1 MVIPILAPAI
11 WSTLAI
17 GFAESISDFGVAAT
31 LACTSNFPLATTSC
45 TPRSGPSLPPNSP
58 LAAGMGWLL
67 VAAVAIPLAL
77 QARALR
83 GRNGPWCLPPS

>member
-1 MVIPILAPAI
+1 
-11 WSTLAI
+11 
-17 GFAESISDFGVAAT
+17 
-31 LACTSNFPLATTSC
+31 
-45 TPRSGPSLPPNSP
+45 
-58 LAAGMGWLL
+58 MGWLL